1 MRLLQLPLYITA
13 IFLCAFTAAIAT
25 NWQINE
31 DDYVIKFHSRSAKGT
46 IKGLKGV
53 IRFDST
59 DLQHSHF
66 DVTVDVHTLNTG
78 NKLKNK
84 HALGKSFFDA
94 EHYPTIGFISDSIS
108 GKYYG
113 LHTGTGLPSAR
124 YYVYGRLRIKDV
136 TKSIVI
142 PFNFE
147 RAGNKGIFKGKF
159 SINRKDYHLRR
170 FAVSKTVSVELNIP
184 VYN

>member
-1 MRLLQLPLYITA
+1 MKLLQLPLYITA
-13 IFLCAFTAAIAT
+13 IFLCAFTAAIVT
-25 NWQINE
+25 NWHINE
-31 DDYVIKFHSRSAKGT
+31 EDYVIKFHSRSAKGT
-46 IKGLKGV
+46 IKGLNGE

-84 HALGKSFFDA
+84 HALGKSFFDV
-94 EHYPTIGFISDSIS
+94 EHYPTIGFVSDSIS
-108 GKYYG
+108 RTYYG
-113 LHTGTGLPSAR
+113 VHSPSEH

-136 TKSIVI
+136 TKNIVI

-147 RAGNKGIFKGKF
+147 RTGNKGIFKGKF

-170 FAVSKTVSVELNIP
+170 FAVSKVVSIELNIP